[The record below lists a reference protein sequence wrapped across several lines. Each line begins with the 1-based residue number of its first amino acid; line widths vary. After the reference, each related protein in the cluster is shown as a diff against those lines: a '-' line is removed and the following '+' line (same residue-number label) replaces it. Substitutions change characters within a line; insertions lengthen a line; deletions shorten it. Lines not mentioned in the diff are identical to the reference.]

1 MKVLNIFLLIL
12 FSVLFSVL
20 FSCGVVLAKSPSD
33 STNSGQYYNIIKQ
46 DVIGLHEDYET
57 PYYILVGKKPN
68 PVMILDGGIHGDEIA
83 AFMCCDTIVKYINL
97 LEGTLII
104 IPRLNIQACNKDTR
118 EINIDFN
125 HAFPGNMSSDVYE
138 FRLAY
143 DFMWLVDSVKPDI
156 IINLHE
162 AHTKYE
168 DGAQFDSEKAYG
180 QIVISCLQPFEKMM
194 LDGVE
199 HMNERIPVNEFKFHP
214 HYYSFREYSSLDN
227 FVSKFHIT
235 SYTIE
240 TFRGF
245 NIEDR
250 VKLQVIASTQ
260 YMQEAGLKFEYPE
273 VKFN

>member
-1 MKVLNIFLLIL
+1 MKIYFILLFCSLIIAPL
-12 FSVLFSVL
+12 QSKELH
-20 FSCGVVLAKSPSD
+20 D
-33 STNSGQYYNIIKQ
+33 STKYYNIIKQ
-46 DVIGLHEDYET
+46 DIIGQHEVYET
-57 PYYILVGKKPN
+57 PYYILIGKKTT

-83 AFMCCDTIVKYINL
+83 AFMACDTIIKYINV

-104 IPRLNIQACNKDTR
+104 IPKLNIQACNKDVR
-118 EINIDFN
+118 EINMDFN
-125 HAFPGNMSSDVYE
+125 HAFPGNISSDIYE
-138 FRLAY
+138 FQLAY
-143 DFMWLVDSVKPDI
+143 EFMWLVDSVKPDI

-168 DGAQFDSEKAYG
+168 EGAQFDSEKAYG
-180 QIVISCLQPFEKMM
+180 QIVISCIQPFEKML

-199 HMNERIPVNEFKFHP
+199 HMNQKIPEEQYKFHP

-250 VKLQVIASTQ
+250 VKLQVISSLQ
-260 YMQEAGLKFEYPE
+260 YAEEAGLKFEYPE
-273 VKFN
+273 VKFY